1 MFSGIGYEI
10 MVKSLLRTILATLR
24 ALLLTG
30 LVVLIVPVLLLGS
43 WVPGYG
49 AWWRQRVRRLWI
61 RMILV
66 TLGIRIHWEVR
77 IPDFPAIYVGNH
89 RAYIDPL
96 LLMRDVL
103 AVPVAK
109 KEMASWPLI
118 GFAARLSGIFFVD
131 RESSKDRQRTLH
143 KITAEVRR
151 GGSILLFPEGTTH
164 AGHEVLPFRKGVFRV
179 AAEEQV
185 HMVPFALDFDDPAD
199 YWIGK
204 DTFAAHFFR
213 RFGHWRTRV
222 HVAVGPDLFDPDG
235 EAMRLHC
242 MEWINAKLA
251 EFRAGEPARTLE
263 RSKAGVGA

>member
-1 MFSGIGYEI
+1 
-10 MVKSLLRTILATLR
+10 MVKSVLRTALATLR
-24 ALLLTG
+24 ALILTG
-30 LVVLIVPVLLLGS
+30 LVALIIPVLLLGS

-49 AWWRQRVRRLWI
+49 VWWRHRVRRVWI
-61 RMILV
+61 RMILF
-66 TLGIRIHWEVR
+66 TLGIRIHWEGC

-96 LLMRDVL
+96 LLMREVL

-199 YWIGK
+199 YWIGT

-213 RFGHWRTRV
+213 RFGHLRTRV
-222 HVAVGPDLFDPDG
+222 HLAVGPDMYDPDG
-235 EAMRLHC
+235 EVMRQHC
-242 MEWINAKLA
+242 MAWINAKLA
-251 EFRAGEPARTLE
+251 AFREVEG
-263 RSKAGVGA
+263 

>member
-66 TLGIRIHWEVR
+66 TLGIWIRWEGR
-77 IPDFPAIYVGNH
+77 APDHPAIYVGNH
-89 RAYIDPL
+89 RAYLDPL
-96 LLMRDVL
+96 LIMRDVL

-131 RESSKDRQRTLH
+131 RESSKDRQRILL
-143 KITAEVRR
+143 KITEEVRN
-151 GGSILLFPEGTTH
+151 GGSILIFPEGTTH

-179 AAEEQV
+179 AAEERV
-185 HMVPFALDFDDPAD
+185 HIVPFALDFDDPAD
-199 YWIGK
+199 YWIDD
-204 DTFAAHFFR
+204 DTFASHFFR
-213 RFGHWRTRV
+213 RFGHWRTYV
-222 HVAVGPDLFDPDG
+222 HVAIGEDMHLPDG
-235 EAMRLHC
+235 EAMRTHS

-251 EFRAGEPARTLE
+251 AFREGR
-263 RSKAGVGA
+263 G